1 MFAWDIYLIMSGHLW
16 WFPLFQTLQWGV
28 CCGPLLFPRCQLLL
42 WGVLHSRGVNT
53 PRQLGPTMQRPVTK
67 NDLTQKEAR
76 PYFPPA
82 PITYIW
88 RNNTDE
94 SWVVRNPPHG
104 EHGERFAKHDGD
116 SFAAL
121 TACMVHGWWQFLD
134 DRPTF
139 SFADV
144 PVFIRKQVEEYA
156 ALLQAGDE

>member
-1 MFAWDIYLIMSGHLW
+1 MPIIIMGCFAQQGGGLS
-16 WFPLFQTLQWGV
+16 
-28 CCGPLLFPRCQLLL
+28 
-42 WGVLHSRGVNT
+42 T